1 MKKIS
6 VIIPCYNAQAY
17 IPRCLH
23 SIFSQTIGMETLEI
37 ILVNDAS
44 TDHTL
49 DILLQFENKF
59 PDSVIVVNLE
69 QNIRQGGARN
79 VGLSYASG
87 EYVAFLDADDWI
99 HPDFYSTLYSL
110 ALKYDTDIIQ

>member
-87 EYVAFLDADDWI
+87 EYVAFLDADD
-99 HPDFYSTLYSL
+99 
-110 ALKYDTDIIQ
+110 

>member
-99 HPDFYSTLYSL
+99 HPDFYSTLYSEL
-110 ALKYDTDIIQ
+110 